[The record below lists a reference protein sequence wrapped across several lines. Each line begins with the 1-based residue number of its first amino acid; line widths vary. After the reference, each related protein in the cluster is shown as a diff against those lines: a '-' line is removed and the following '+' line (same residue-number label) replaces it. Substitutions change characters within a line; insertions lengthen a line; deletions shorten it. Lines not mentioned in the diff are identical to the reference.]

1 MTKLLSVPPKWAEA
15 NKDRLSVKSIRIFV
29 TDMDPKS
36 DPEMIVGFGKGKQ
49 QFYLDIHHPFWWDTH
64 TNHNEMTPTQVDQQI
79 GKVASKHPDWFVTIM
94 LEVNFADS
102 KTDRF
107 ALGKSD
113 IIIDP
118 KSSMSLLPFVH
129 HPDEI
134 AAWLVLPAHR
144 FLTGGSKPRAVS
156 GSKPGAVSG
165 SKPGAVSGSKPSG
178 SKPRA
183 KQATPKIERQA
194 TPKIERQATPE
205 SQDTLKIPGVV
216 FEFDKSRSC
225 NHRSRDPNRYTRK
238 ELEAIATRYGVPF
251 KNVTMKQICNRLLN
265 LSTKP
270 ATKPKSKTPK
280 EMPKEA
286 PKEAPKE
293 MPKEAPKEMP
303 KEVKEPPKDNSK
315 ELLEPREKTFIQK
328 VLAWFR
334 G

>member
-134 AAWLVLPAHR
+134 AAWSVLPAHR

-156 GSKPGAVSG
+156 GSKP
-165 SKPGAVSGSKPSG
+165 
-178 SKPRA
+178 
-183 KQATPKIERQA
+183 KIERQA

-205 SQDTLKIPGVV
+205 RQVTLKTPLKTPGVV

-286 PKEAPKE
+286 PKEMPKEAPKE
-293 MPKEAPKEMP
+293 VPKEASKEAPKEMP

>member
-1 MTKLLSVPPKWAEA
+1 MELSITKLLAVPPKWAEA
-15 NKDRLSVKSIRIFV
+15 NTDRLSVKSIRIFV
-29 TDMDPKS
+29 TDMDPRS

-64 TNHNEMTPTQVDQQI
+64 TNHNEMTPTQVDHQI
-79 GKVASKHPDWFVTIM
+79 GKVAFKHPDWFVTIM

-144 FLTGGSKPRAVS
+144 FLTGGSKPKTASATV
-156 GSKPGAVSG
+156 
-165 SKPGAVSGSKPSG
+165 
-178 SKPRA
+178 
-183 KQATPKIERQA
+183 KQATPNAAALKPAIK
-194 TPKIERQATPE
+194 TPTAK
-205 SQDTLKIPGVV
+205 

-238 ELEAIATRYGVPF
+238 ELEAIAAKYGVPF
-251 KNVTMKQICNRLLN
+251 KNITMKQICNRLLDMSAEIP
-265 LSTKP
+265 LEKPKTKSK
-270 ATKPKSKTPK
+270 TKPKTKSQEKPQEKSQEKPQEKPK
-280 EMPKEA
+280 EKPQEK
-286 PKEAPKE
+286 P
-293 MPKEAPKEMP
+293 
-303 KEVKEPPKDNSK
+303 KEPPKEIPK
-315 ELLEPREKTFIQK
+315 QALEPQEKTFIQK
-328 VLAWFR
+328 VLGWF
-334 G
+334 GL

>member
-1 MTKLLSVPPKWAEA
+1 MELSITKLLAVPPKWAEA

-36 DPEMIVGFGKGKQ
+36 APDMIVGFGKGKQ

-64 TNHNEMTPTQVDQQI
+64 TKHNEMTPTQVDQQI

-144 FLTGGSKPRAVS
+144 FVTGGSKPRA
-156 GSKPGAVSG
+156 
-165 SKPGAVSGSKPSG
+165 
-178 SKPRA
+178 A
-183 KQATPKIERQA
+183 KQATPKIERQ
-194 TPKIERQATPE
+194 PTPE
-205 SQDTLKIPGVV
+205 SQATLKTPGVV
-216 FEFDKSRSC
+216 FEFDKTRSC

-265 LSTKP
+265 LSTKI
-270 ATKPKSKTPK
+270 ATKPKSKTQTKPQ
-280 EMPKEA
+280 EVPKEA

-293 MPKEAPKEMP
+293 MPKKAPKEMP
-303 KEVKEPPKDNSK
+303 KEVKEPPKDDSK

-328 VLAWFR
+328 VLAWFGR
-334 G
+334 